1 MSSTLSLRHG
11 PLSAGTAHLCV
22 DMQNLF
28 AEDTEWRTPWMQ
40 RILPVVTT
48 IARHH
53 PARSVFTRFVPPE
66 RPEDAPGVWQ
76 RYFRRW
82 RQFTGAEVDPR
93 LLELVPPLGELVPPA
108 RVVDKAVY
116 SPFYE
121 PELLQILREWKVD
134 TLIITGAETD
144 VCVGAAVFAAMDL
157 GYRVVLVKDAI
168 CGSADETHDAL
179 IKVYANRFSQQV
191 ELVESHVVLES
202 WTPPR

>member
-1 MSSTLSLRHG
+1 
-11 PLSAGTAHLCV
+11 
-22 DMQNLF
+22 
-28 AEDTEWRTPWMQ
+28 
-40 RILPVVTT
+40 
-48 IARHH
+48 
-53 PARSVFTRFVPPE
+53 
-66 RPEDAPGVWQ
+66 
-76 RYFRRW
+76 
-82 RQFTGAEVDPR
+82 
-93 LLELVPPLGELVPPA
+93 
-108 RVVDKAVY
+108 VY